1 MIESNNNPACGTM
14 HFGHYAFEVFL
25 PLGCGLERGDRV
37 RWVLQDA
44 VTGEM
49 LAKQEAVSQVDLW

>member
-1 MIESNNNPACGTM
+1 M